1 MSATTL
7 KKATIFVSLATVT
20 TSLLMGSAM
29 GIPKDLDGKVLPIP
43 EQPLPPQPPQA
54 PQREVRISAPLIAA
68 LVEATAQGTQMH
80 LNNHGPRRGNSWQ
93 VANDSYVRLP
103 SILGGGEYRFNI
115 PEAVKD
121 LDCGWACPDLGDAKF
136 YVNDLNLDRVQVGWQ
151 NPTFKLSLFFEGNGR
166 EVKGYHTGSLKSLG
180 DNGMPDLQINNA
192 RLDVYLRP
200 VARNGRLSYSVVKTD
215 FNADM
220 QATGGCKVL
229 GFDICDFLFDYKDKL
244 AAQVK
249 NQVLTR
255 LNDPALRDRVAD
267 AIQPELQRQRIGQV
281 TRVKTSGNDLIIETP
296 TFNVK
301 QILPPLLPVQ
311 GR

>member
-7 KKATIFVSLATVT
+7 KKTTIFVSLATIT
-20 TSLLMGSAM
+20 ASLLTGPAM
-29 GIPKDLDGKVLPIP
+29 GIPNDPDHDGPPIP
-43 EQPLPPQPPQA
+43 EQPQTPPPPQPPRP
-54 PQREVRISAPLIAA
+54 PQREVRIPAPLVAG

-115 PEAVKD
+115 PEAVRD

-136 YVNDLNLDRVQVGWQ
+136 YVNDVNLDQVQLKWQ
-151 NPTFKLSLFFEGNGR
+151 NPTFKLSLFLESRDREIKGHNTGR
-166 EVKGYHTGSLKSLG
+166 LNIV
-180 DNGMPDLQINNA
+180 PDLEMNNA
-192 RLDVYLRP
+192 RLDVYVKP
-200 VARNGRLSYSVVKTD
+200 IAWNGRLSYSVVKTD
-215 FNADM
+215 FKADM
-220 QATGGCKVL
+220 QATGGCNIPKLDV
-229 GFDICDFLFDYKDKL
+229 CDWLFDYKDKL
-244 AAQVK
+244 ATQVK

-267 AIQPELQRQRIGQV
+267 AIQPELQRQGIGQV

-296 TFNVK
+296 ILRAK
-301 QILPPLLPVQ
+301 QIFPPLLPVLE
-311 GR
+311 R